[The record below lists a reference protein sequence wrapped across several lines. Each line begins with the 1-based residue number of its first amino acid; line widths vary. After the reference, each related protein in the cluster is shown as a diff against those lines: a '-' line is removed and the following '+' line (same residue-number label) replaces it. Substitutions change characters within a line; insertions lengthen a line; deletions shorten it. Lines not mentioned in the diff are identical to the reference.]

1 MAQQTAIDQSLV
13 KAVGVLG
20 IWLAAAI
27 AVSGSGILYDPPR
40 PILPII
46 IWAPVV
52 AFLAAVASFQ
62 RLRPWIL
69 SIDLRW
75 PIAFHIVRAPIGTA
89 FLLMEAAG
97 RLPPEFAVKAG
108 IGDIVIGVTAIFAIM
123 CVPLLSTVRIRVLL
137 TWNILGLTDILMVI
151 VVAQRLLFFGDDPKA
166 LVELTR
172 FPTLVVPKIVV
183 PLVSITY
190 GKGEVEAIEE
200 SGWTVTAGLDYSDR
214 HQLCGVGPKFLREL
228 TGGKAFPSPPSQLI
242 GWIQVNNEVG

>member
-13 KAVGVLG
+13 KALGVLG

-123 CVPLLSTVRIRVLL
+123 CVPLLSTVRIRILL
-137 TWNILGLTDILMVI
+137 TWNILGLADILMVI

-172 FPTLVVPKIVV
+172 FPTLVVPMFVV
-183 PLVSITY
+183 PLVIITHFVVFAHLWQSRI
-190 GKGEVEAIEE
+190 GG
-200 SGWTVTAGLDYSDR
+200 DR
-214 HQLCGVGPKFLREL
+214 
-228 TGGKAFPSPPSQLI
+228 
-242 GWIQVNNEVG
+242 